1 MGRPADSAPRVRPGG
16 DGGGAEGAR
25 RAALAQLAIG
35 VPAFTVV
42 LFGLVLGFVLS
53 ERKIDL
59 VFWGVS
65 LPVAAAFA
73 AYLGRAIVALRKA
86 GRLGE
91 RARNEEN
98 EED

>member
-1 MGRPADSAPRVRPGG
+1 MGRPADSAPRVSPGRE
-16 DGGGAEGAR
+16 GGVAETAR

-35 VPAFTVV
+35 VPAFTIVM
-42 LFGLVLGFVLS
+42 FGLGLGFVLS
-53 ERKIDL
+53 ERRIDL

-65 LPVAAAFA
+65 LPVVGAFA
-73 AYLGRAIVALRKA
+73 AYLGHAIVALRKA

-91 RARNEEN
+91 RARNGEN